1 MLFNELIMIAV
12 IGFLIGWYFGGRH
25 SRKAFNRELAAQL
38 AKGVA
43 KKATTVPVIQIK
55 IEQQDNGELFA
66 YRLSDGMFLGQA
78 DTGKTMVE
86 KLAKRFA
93 GQDVHITI
101 HKEDGAEYVEEFFPQ
116 VNK

>member
-25 SRKAFNRELAAQL
+25 SRNAVKRELAAQL
-38 AKGVA
+38 AKGVEM
-43 KKATTVPVIQIK
+43 KPTVPVIQIK